1 MKKTR
6 IMAILIFSIFFVIA
20 CDDNPSEPPVT
31 MSSLN
36 LNISGLENL
45 GSSAMYEG
53 WIMVDG
59 APQTTGTFSV
69 DASGNMSKTSFP
81 VNSDA
86 LAGATAFILTI
97 EPNPD
102 TSPEP
107 SSTHLIAGDFS
118 GNSATLSISHSAAL
132 GTDFASAMGT
142 YILATPTNG
151 SESNENSGIWF
162 LDLSSGAPAV
172 GLDLPVLPSGWRY
185 EGWTVING
193 TPVTTGTF
201 LSNTGFDA
209 ADPYSSTLAGPPFP
223 GEDFLVN
230 APSGLTFPTDIAG
243 GTAVISVEPYPDNS
257 QLPFTLK
264 PLVGTIP
271 SDATDHTNYDMMLN
285 SSFPSGTVSR

>member
-1 MKKTR
+1 
-6 IMAILIFSIFFVIA
+6 
-20 CDDNPSEPPVT
+20 

-69 DASGNMSKTSFP
+69 DASGNMSKTSFSI
-81 VNSDA
+81 NSDA

-102 TSPEP
+102 PSPEP
-107 SSTHLIAGDFS
+107 SSTHIIAGDFS
-118 GNSATLSISHSAAL
+118 GNSANLSIAHSAAL
-132 GTDFASAMGT
+132 GTDFTSAMGT

-172 GLDLPVLPSGWRY
+172 GLELPVLPSGWRY

-201 LSNTGFDA
+201 LSSTGFDA
-209 ADPYSSTLAGPPFP
+209 ADPYSSTQAGPPFP

-230 APSGLTFPTDIAG
+230 APSGLTFPTNIAG

-285 SSFPSGTVSR
+285 ASFPTGTVNR